1 MSKKKS
7 IICLSILVFV
17 MLFVAV
23 FSVMPTFQVGL
34 YDYKSPLS
42 SIKLGLDLK
51 GGVYVTFEVDQESLE
66 NVENVD
72 DAIANTAKIMQDRL
86 AAKGYTEATVTAV
99 NNSTSGINNIRVE
112 IPDVSDPDEVFD
124 ILAKPAK
131 LRMLVGKT
139 REEITKSTNIISAT
153 AVIDTS
159 SGAGEY
165 AVQIRMNNEGK
176 NDLMNAT
183 RGMSSGDEIIFTLDG
198 KEISKPTLKENG
210 PLITDTSII
219 TGMKTWED
227 AEALAVQIS
236 SGAYEIS
243 FKDNEIE
250 RRVISATLGEEAI
263 QTVLIAGIV
272 SLVVIVVFL
281 ILIYGIYGVAASLAL
296 LGYTIL
302 MILALAYIPFVQL
315 TLPGIAGIILGIG
328 MAVDANIIMFER
340 IKDEYKSGKSFRSA
354 YEDGFRRSLSAILD
368 SNITTLIGGITLW
381 VLATGSVQGFA
392 ITLVFSVI
400 ISLFSALVMT
410 RLFTNLLMPI
420 TKEKPNLYKLKRLEV
435 E

>member
-392 ITLVFSVI
+392 ITLVFSVV

>member
-1 MSKKKS
+1 
-7 IICLSILVFV
+7 
-17 MLFVAV
+17 MLFR
-23 FSVMPTFQVGL
+23 S
-34 YDYKSPLS
+34 
-42 SIKLGLDLK
+42 
-51 GGVYVTFEVDQESLE
+51 
-66 NVENVD
+66 
-72 DAIANTAKIMQDRL
+72 
-86 AAKGYTEATVTAV
+86 
-99 NNSTSGINNIRVE
+99 
-112 IPDVSDPDEVFD
+112 
-124 ILAKPAK
+124 
-131 LRMLVGKT
+131 
-139 REEITKSTNIISAT
+139 
-153 AVIDTS
+153 
-159 SGAGEY
+159 
-165 AVQIRMNNEGK
+165 
-176 NDLMNAT
+176 
-183 RGMSSGDEIIFTLDG
+183 
-198 KEISKPTLKENG
+198 
-210 PLITDTSII
+210 
-219 TGMKTWED
+219 
-227 AEALAVQIS
+227 
-236 SGAYEIS
+236 
-243 FKDNEIE
+243 
-250 RRVISATLGEEAI
+250 
-263 QTVLIAGIV
+263 
-272 SLVVIVVFL
+272 
-281 ILIYGIYGVAASLAL
+281 ASLAL

>member
-131 LRMLVGKT
+131 L
-139 REEITKSTNIISAT
+139 
-153 AVIDTS
+153 
-159 SGAGEY
+159 
-165 AVQIRMNNEGK
+165 
-176 NDLMNAT
+176 
-183 RGMSSGDEIIFTLDG
+183 
-198 KEISKPTLKENG
+198 
-210 PLITDTSII
+210 
-219 TGMKTWED
+219 
-227 AEALAVQIS
+227 
-236 SGAYEIS
+236 
-243 FKDNEIE
+243 
-250 RRVISATLGEEAI
+250 
-263 QTVLIAGIV
+263 
-272 SLVVIVVFL
+272 
-281 ILIYGIYGVAASLAL
+281 
-296 LGYTIL
+296 
-302 MILALAYIPFVQL
+302 
-315 TLPGIAGIILGIG
+315 
-328 MAVDANIIMFER
+328 
-340 IKDEYKSGKSFRSA
+340 
-354 YEDGFRRSLSAILD
+354 
-368 SNITTLIGGITLW
+368 
-381 VLATGSVQGFA
+381 
-392 ITLVFSVI
+392 
-400 ISLFSALVMT
+400 
-410 RLFTNLLMPI
+410 
-420 TKEKPNLYKLKRLEV
+420 
-435 E
+435 